1 MPTPFEQAR
10 THADLLISAAREQN
24 GGLLT
29 VEMIREQVDR
39 VINLV
44 PDWRETVDRD
54 RLVRELEASSATW
67 IGQASILVD
76 PDERHQPWLGQVK
89 SELSWDFWERYK
101 LLLASQKWASATRDE
116 LDRSTDQVLNLL
128 TDPRLPGPWD
138 RRGLVV
144 GHVQSGKTAHYIGL
158 ICKAVDA
165 GYKLI
170 VVLSGMHKSL
180 RSQTQIRLEEGFLG
194 YDISAARARRAD
206 RAAVRSVGA
215 GLIRDVGIR
224 PDTITSRLDNGDF
237 SRQVANG
244 FAIHPG
250 SAPLLFVV
258 KKNGRVLANLLE
270 YIEWAGNRTDERGRR
285 YVAGVPLLV
294 IDDESDQASVDTKE
308 IPLDENGEPELE
320 HNPTIINQRIRKLL
334 NSFEQSAYVGFTAT
348 PFANIF
354 IHERARTEEHGE
366 DLFPRSFILSLAA
379 PSDYVGA
386 ARIFGLR
393 RGDDPNATVEAL
405 PIIREVGDHAA
416 TSRPNERSG
425 WMPPRHRIDHIPLYE
440 GNDVMPP
447 SLRDAVH
454 SFLLA
459 TAARRVRG
467 QSGVHNSMLI
477 HVTRF
482 NAVQERVARQVEQE
496 LAVLADRVRHGEGRA
511 TPRAVHSL
519 RRLWETDFLPT
530 TDRSN
535 AVLGSEAPRTTW
547 SEVFAQLRAVIES
560 IHLRRV
566 NGTAGDTLEYKQY
579 EASGL
584 NVIAVGGDK
593 LSRGLT
599 LEGLTV
605 SYFLRAS
612 RMYDTLMQMSRWFGY
627 RPGYMDLC
635 RLYTTP
641 ELLEWFEHIAVASE
655 ELREEFDRMV
665 TSGGTPRDYGL
676 RVKAHP
682 QMLVTSRV
690 KMRTGTNVDLSF
702 DGSVSETVVFHR
714 DAAFLRRN
722 LRAVEALIQRVRAAG
737 CPREVSPERPR
748 PGGGFHR
755 WNNGVCWTGVDARS
769 IIGFLEEYQT
779 HPGGYRMNTTLLR
792 EYVEKQAEVGDL
804 SSWVVLVTGG
814 QSRCTCRFDS
824 VDVPLVQRSWHGDQF
839 RTAEERIASD
849 RFVIRRLVSPRD
861 EGIDLDCEAYEQA
874 LRQTVEAWHADPA
887 RSENRKPPD
896 SPAGWAIRYQRSKSN
911 GLLLIYP
918 VDPANDKSR
927 EGADGPP
934 LIGMAMSFPGNPNAR
949 RVRYVVNNIYYTQEI
964 EAAE

>member
-1 MPTPFEQAR
+1 MPSPFEQAR
-10 THADLLISAAREQN
+10 THADLLISVARDQN
-24 GGLLT
+24 GGRLT
-29 VEMIREQVDR
+29 VEMIEEQVDR

-44 PDWRETVDRD
+44 PDWRETVDRG
-54 RLVRELEASSATW
+54 RLIRELEASNATW
-67 IGQASILVD
+67 IGQASVLVD
-76 PDERHQPWLGQVK
+76 PDERHQPWLEQAK
-89 SELSWDFWERYK
+89 AELSWEFRERYK
-101 LLLASQKWASATRDE
+101 LFLASQNWARATRDE

-128 TDPRLPGPWD
+128 TDPRLPGSWD

-215 GLIRDVGIR
+215 GLLRDVRIR

-270 YIEWAGNRTDERGRR
+270 WIEWAGNRTDERGRH

-294 IDDESDQASVDTKE
+294 IDDESDQASVDTNE
-308 IPLDENGEPELE
+308 IPLDENGEPDVD
-320 HNPTIINQRIRKLL
+320 HSPTIINQRIRKLL

-366 DLFPRSFILSLAA
+366 DLFPRSFILSLSA

-393 RGDDPNATVEAL
+393 RDNDPNAAVEAL
-405 PIIREVGDHAA
+405 PIIREVRDHAA
-416 TSRPNERSG
+416 TTEPNEREG
-425 WMPPRHRIDHIPLYE
+425 WMPPKHRIDHIPLYE

-447 SLRDAVH
+447 SLRGAIH

-477 HVTRF
+477 HVARF

-496 LAVLADRVRHGEGRA
+496 LAVLADRVRHGEGHA
-511 TPRAVHSL
+511 GNRAVGSL
-519 RRLWETDFLPT
+519 RRLWETDFVPT
-530 TDRSN
+530 TERAN
-535 AVLGSEAPRTTW
+535 AILGGDAPATPW
-547 SEVFAQLRAVIES
+547 SEILHQLRPVIES

-566 NGTAGDTLEYKQY
+566 NGTAGDTLEYKKY
-579 EASGL
+579 ETSGL

-627 RPGYMDLC
+627 RPGYVDLC
-635 RLYTTP
+635 RLYTTH

-676 RVKAHP
+676 RVRAHP

-690 KMRTGTNVDLSF
+690 KMRTGTPVDLSF
-702 DGSVSETVVFHR
+702 DGDVSETVVFHR
-714 DAAFLRRN
+714 DPAGLRRN
-722 LRAVEALIQRVRAAG
+722 LRAVEALIERMRAAG
-737 CPREVSPERPR
+737 CRREVSPERPR
-748 PGGGFHR
+748 PRGGTHR
-755 WNNGVCWTGVDARS
+755 WNSGVVWTDVDARS

-779 HPGGYRMNTTLLR
+779 HPGGYRVNTTLLR
-792 EYVEKQAEVGDL
+792 EYIEKQVEVGDL
-804 SSWVVLVTGG
+804 SSWTVLLTGG
-814 QSRCTCRFDS
+814 QSQRTHRFDG
-824 VDVPLVQRSWHGDQF
+824 VEVPLVQRSWHGDQF
-839 RTAEERIASD
+839 RTAEERATSD

-861 EGIDLDCEAYEQA
+861 EAVDMDAEAYARA
-874 LRQTVEAWHADPA
+874 LEQTVETWHADPA
-887 RSENRKPPD
+887 RSENRDPPD
-896 SPAGWAIRYQRSKSN
+896 SPAGWAVRHQRPKAN

-918 VDPANDKSR
+918 VDPAPDMTQ

-934 LIGMAMSFPGNPNAR
+934 LMGMAMSFPGNPDAR
-949 RVRYVVNNIYYTQEI
+949 KVRYIVNNIYYSQELGVGQ
-964 EAAE
+964 